1 MFRATFQPR
10 LCTYATRNLLR
21 TLEHNTYKTLTPHQL
36 KHYTPTNHDNVNL
49 YDISYKNY
57 IATVYPS
64 LQDTIKHVIN
74 LSLKLLKMGKYFSE
88 TC

>member
-1 MFRATFQPR
+1 MVV
-10 LCTYATRNLLR
+10 LR
-21 TLEHNTYKTLTPHQL
+21 EVIGAVNSYTNKTPTLHEL

-49 YDISYKNY
+49 YDISYKKY

-64 LQDTIKHVIN
+64 LQDTIPHAVN
-74 LSLKLLKMGKYFSE
+74 PSLTLLKMSKMMTE